1 MTTPSKKSLHTS
13 RFRRGLMVVIAA
25 GPLTLSACGSSTP
38 SGAAAGS
45 STSSASSAAGS
56 VGAAPS
62 PAAPTAPGS
71 GASVSAAPSSA
82 APSSAAPGS
91 AGSAIPDTTA
101 IISAITADPAL
112 SATLPDNFKPGTI
125 LKVGSNVQSPPNN
138 FYAADGTTVVG
149 FEKDLITA
157 VAAQLGLKVTYSDMA
172 FDSLITS
179 LASGRIDVT
188 IAGMNDNKTR
198 QQKITFV
205 DYFNSGIT
213 IMVQKDNPST
223 IKSSGDLCGKSIAV
237 VTGTSQEEF
246 AATTTAD
253 CTKAGKAA
261 VKVIA
266 TDSDSQNQTQLR
278 TGRVAAI
285 INDLPSAVYISRTA
299 GGGKYFQVV
308 DQPPVNGAPYGIG
321 VSKAN
326 TKLSAA
332 IEASLQK
339 LIAGG
344 QYAAILKAWQVQSGA
359 LTKATINGG

>member
-1 MTTPSKKSLHTS
+1 MRIHPGRLSAL
-13 RFRRGLMVVIAA
+13 AA
-25 GPLTLSACGSSTP
+25 ALTAGVLALSACGSSTP
-38 SGAAAGS
+38 SGAGANASSSGAS
-45 STSSASSAAGS
+45 STSAAAGATSGSAAAGATSGPATAGSAAGS
-56 VGAAPS
+56 G
-62 PAAPTAPGS
+62 
-71 GASVSAAPSSA
+71 SAAPSSA
-82 APSSAAPGS
+82 AGA
-91 AGSAIPDTTA
+91 AIPDTAA
-101 IISAITADPAL
+101 ILAAVKADPSL
-112 SATLPDNFKPGTI
+112 SADLPAAIKSAGT

-179 LASGRIDVT
+179 LASGRIDAT

-198 QQKITFV
+198 QQKIDFV

-213 IMVQKDNPST
+213 IMVQKGNPAG
-223 IKSSGDLCGKSIAV
+223 INSSADLCGKSIAV
-237 VTGTSQEEF
+237 VTGTSQEDF
-246 AATTTAD
+246 AAEQTTA
-253 CTKAGKAA
+253 CTKAGKPA
-261 VKVIA
+261 VQVSA

-299 GGGKYFQVV
+299 GDGKYFQVV
-308 DQPPVNGAPYGIG
+308 NQPPVNGAPYGIG

-326 TKLSAA
+326 AALSKAM
-332 IEASLQK
+332 EASLQK
-339 LIAGG
+339 LISGG
-344 QYAAILKAWQVQSGA
+344 QYGAILKAWQVQSGA

>member
-1 MTTPSKKSLHTS
+1 MKTHHRTK
-13 RFRRGLMVVIAA
+13 FRATVVLAVGAGL
-25 GPLTLSACGSSTP
+25 LTLTACGSSTP

-45 STSSASSAAGS
+45 STTAAAAS
-56 VGAAPS
+56 GAA
-62 PAAPTAPGS
+62 
-71 GASVSAAPSSA
+71 
-82 APSSAAPGS
+82 SAAPGTAAAGS
-91 AGSAIPDTTA
+91 SGAAAAGSAIPDTAA
-101 IISAITADPAL
+101 ILAAVKVDSALAATVPDAIK
-112 SATLPDNFKPGTI
+112 SAGT

-149 FEKDLITA
+149 YEKDLITA
-157 VAAQLGLKVTYSDMA
+157 IGTELGLKVQYSDMA

-198 QQKITFV
+198 QAKINFV

-213 IMVQKDNPST
+213 IMVQKGNPT
-223 IKSSGDLCGKSIAV
+223 GIKSSDDLCGKSIAV

-246 AATTTAD
+246 AAGQSAT
-253 CTKAGKAA
+253 CTKAGKEAL
-261 VKVIA
+261 KVTA
-266 TDSDSQNQTQLR
+266 TDSDAQNQTQLR

-299 GGGKYFQVV
+299 GDGKYFQVV

-321 VSKAN
+321 VSKSNAA
-326 TKLSAA
+326 LSTA
-332 IEASLQK
+332 IQSGLQK
-339 LIAGG
+339 LIDNG

-359 LTKATINGG
+359 LTKAVVNGG

>member
-13 RFRRGLMVVIAA
+13 RFHRGLMVAIAA
-25 GPLTLSACGSSTP
+25 GSLTLSACGSSTP

-71 GASVSAAPSSA
+71 GAPVSAAPSSA
-82 APSSAAPGS
+82 APSSAVPGS

-112 SATLPDNFKPGTI
+112 SATLPDNFKPGAI

-157 VAAQLGLKVTYSDMA
+157 VAAQLGLKVSYSDMA

-246 AATTTAD
+246 AAATTAD

>member
-1 MTTPSKKSLHTS
+1 MTTPSKQSLHTS
-13 RFRRGLMVVIAA
+13 RFRRGLMVAIAA
-25 GPLTLSACGSSTP
+25 GSLTLSACGSSTP

-71 GASVSAAPSSA
+71 DAPVSAAPSSA
-82 APSSAAPGS
+82 APSSAVPGS
-91 AGSAIPDTTA
+91 AGSAIPDTTV

-112 SATLPDNFKPGTI
+112 SATLPDNFKPGAI

-157 VAAQLGLKVTYSDMA
+157 VAAQLGLKVGYSDMA

-299 GGGKYFQVV
+299 GNGKYFQVV

-326 TKLSAA
+326 AKLSAA
-332 IEASLQK
+332 IQASLQK

>member
-1 MTTPSKKSLHTS
+1 MRIHPGRLSTL
-13 RFRRGLMVVIAA
+13 AA
-25 GPLTLSACGSSTP
+25 ALTVGALALSACGSSTP
-38 SGAAAGS
+38 SGAAGATTSAASGS
-45 STSSASSAAGS
+45 SAAAGGAASSAPAAAGS
-56 VGAAPS
+56 AAASGA
-62 PAAPTAPGS
+62 AAPTSAPAG
-71 GASVSAAPSSA
+71 GA
-82 APSSAAPGS
+82 
-91 AGSAIPDTTA
+91 AIPDTAA
-101 IISAITADPAL
+101 ILAGVKPDPAL
-112 SATLPDNFKPGTI
+112 SADLPAAIKSAGT

-179 LASGRIDVT
+179 LASGRIDAT

-198 QQKITFV
+198 QQKIDFV

-213 IMVQKDNPST
+213 IMVQKGNPAG
-223 IKSSGDLCGKSIAV
+223 INSSADLCGKSIAV
-237 VTGTSQEEF
+237 VTGTSQEDF
-246 AATTTAD
+246 ASEQTAA
-253 CTKAGKAA
+253 CAKAGKPA
-261 VKVIA
+261 VQVSA

-299 GGGKYFQVV
+299 GNGKYFQVV

-321 VSKAN
+321 VGKNNAALSKAMD
-326 TKLSAA
+326 
-332 IEASLQK
+332 ASLQK
-339 LIAGG
+339 LIDGG
-344 QYAAILKAWQVQSGA
+344 QYGAILAAWQVQSGA